1 MKPARLII
9 LAAAVGAAGL
19 AGMIA
24 MNMTGTRQV
33 VMQQAEAIIQKEE
46 TVNVLV
52 AAENLPI
59 GSRLGEKSMRWTGWP
74 TSAVAEGF
82 ITDKTAPEA
91 MKDLDGAVVRMPVFA
106 GEPVR
111 REKIADSSSRVM
123 SALLPAGKR
132 AVATEISVSTGA
144 GGFILPNDRVDII
157 MVRRQNGTFI
167 TENVLDNIR
176 VLAIDQQIQEQQDGS
191 KAVIGTTATLELTPD
206 QAKIITVVQQMAER
220 LTLALRSAADAQEAD
235 TRAASY
241 LLSGDAG
248 SAGIQMIKSGL
259 ISTSTATPSGNN
271 TSSAPAGTPQ
281 TMMPGQTS
289 MPGQPMA
296 PGQTVMPGQTM
307 MPNSM
312 PVPMQGQSQPVRVIN

>member
-9 LAAAVGAAGL
+9 LAAAIGAAGL

-24 MNMTGTRQV
+24 MQMTGTQQV

-52 AAENLPI
+52 SAENLPI
-59 GSRLGEKSMRWTGWP
+59 GSRLNEKAMRWANWP
-74 TSAVAEGF
+74 ASAVVEGF
-82 ITDKTAPEA
+82 ITDKTAPQA
-91 MKDLDGAVVRMPVFA
+91 MQDLNGAVVRMPLFA

-157 MVRRQNGTFI
+157 MVRRQNGNFV

-206 QAKIITVVQQMAER
+206 QAKIISVAQQMAER
-220 LTLALRSAADAQEAD
+220 LTLALRSAADAQDPD

-241 LLSGDAG
+241 LISGG
-248 SAGIQMIKSGL
+248 SGSPGVQLIKSGQ
-259 ISTSTATPSGNN
+259 ISTSNATLSSG
-271 TSSAPAGTPQ
+271 SSAPPSGMPSMPQ
-281 TMMPGQTS
+281 GAAQPSAMMPGQ
-289 MPGQPMA
+289 PQ
-296 PGQTVMPGQTM
+296 

-312 PVPMQGQSQPVRVIN
+312 PVPMPGQPQSVRVVN

>member
-24 MNMTGTRQV
+24 MQMTGTQQV
-33 VMQQAEAIIQKEE
+33 VMQQAEAIIQREE

-52 AAENLPI
+52 SAENLPI
-59 GSRLGEKSMRWTGWP
+59 GSRLNEKAMRWANWP
-74 TSAVAEGF
+74 ASAVVEGF
-82 ITDKTAPEA
+82 ITDKTAPQA
-91 MKDLDGAVVRMPVFA
+91 MQDLNGAVVRMPLFA

-157 MVRRQNGTFI
+157 MVRRQNGNFV

-206 QAKIITVVQQMAER
+206 QAKIISVAQQMAER
-220 LTLALRSAADAQEAD
+220 LTLALRSAADAQDPD

-241 LLSGDAG
+241 LISGGSGSPGVQLIKAG
-248 SAGIQMIKSGL
+248 Q
-259 ISTSTATPSGNN
+259 ISTSNATLSSGSAPPSSMPSGAP
-271 TSSAPAGTPQ
+271 SMPPGAAQPSA
-281 TMMPGQTS
+281 MMPGQ
-289 MPGQPMA
+289 PQ
-296 PGQTVMPGQTM
+296 

-312 PVPMQGQSQPVRVIN
+312 PVPMPGQPQSVRVVN

>member
-24 MNMTGTRQV
+24 MQMTGTQQV
-33 VMQQAEAIIQKEE
+33 VMQQAEAIIQREE

-52 AAENLPI
+52 SAENLPI
-59 GSRLGEKSMRWTGWP
+59 GSRLNEKAMRWANWP
-74 TSAVAEGF
+74 ASAVVEGF
-82 ITDKTAPEA
+82 ITDKTAPQA
-91 MKDLDGAVVRMPVFA
+91 MQDLNGAVVRMPLFA

-157 MVRRQNGTFI
+157 MVRRQNGNFV

-206 QAKIITVVQQMAER
+206 QAKIISVAQQMAER
-220 LTLALRSAADAQEAD
+220 LTLALRSAADAQDPD

-241 LLSGDAG
+241 LISGGSGSPGVQLIKAG
-248 SAGIQMIKSGL
+248 Q
-259 ISTSTATPSGNN
+259 ISTSNATLSSGSAPPASMPSGAP
-271 TSSAPAGTPQ
+271 SMPPGAAQPSA
-281 TMMPGQTS
+281 MMPGQ
-289 MPGQPMA
+289 PQ
-296 PGQTVMPGQTM
+296 

-312 PVPMQGQSQPVRVIN
+312 PVPMPGQPQSVRVVN